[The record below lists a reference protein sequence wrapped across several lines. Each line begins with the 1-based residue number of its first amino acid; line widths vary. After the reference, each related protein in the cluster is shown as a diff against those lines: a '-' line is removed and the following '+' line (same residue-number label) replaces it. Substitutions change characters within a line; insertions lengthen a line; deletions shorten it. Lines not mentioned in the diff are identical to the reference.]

1 MAPEVHSRS
10 NYDSKA
16 DVWSLG
22 MTILEMLEG
31 NVPKFDQRTMRMM
44 NTSDASS
51 SSTTLNAGSL
61 SVNEYIERC
70 PASKDLRD
78 FVSLCLNTNPDLR
91 PTSIM
96 LLEVR

>member
-1 MAPEVHSRS
+1 MAPEVHSKS

-31 NVPKFDQRTMRMM
+31 NVPKFDQRTMRMVS
-44 NTSDASS
+44 TSESLSS
-51 SSTTLNAGSL
+51 SNQNAGSL

-70 PASKDLRD
+70 GASKDLRD
-78 FVSLCLNTNPDLR
+78 FISLCLNTNPDLR

-96 LLEVR
+96 LLEVRW